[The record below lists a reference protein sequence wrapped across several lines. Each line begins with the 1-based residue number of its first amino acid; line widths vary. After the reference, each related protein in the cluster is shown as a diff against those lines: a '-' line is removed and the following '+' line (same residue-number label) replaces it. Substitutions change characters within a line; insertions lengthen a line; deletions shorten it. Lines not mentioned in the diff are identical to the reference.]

1 MKSFSDFKVLA
12 IQSFYIITSS
22 TVTLAIISPI
32 LLQMMLLSSVVA
44 DEQRAFPLNPKHGKV
59 EIIWTPTQSGTRR
72 KELDELIRFKS
83 DEEVMKL
90 EVENQKREMV
100 FPRQFQLDYLMYTP

>member
-1 MKSFSDFKVLA
+1 MKSFSDFFVK
-12 IQSFYIITSS
+12 SFYIITSS

-44 DEQRAFPLNPKHGKV
+44 DEQRAFPPNPKHGRV
-59 EIIWTPTQSGTRR
+59 EFIWLPTQSGARR
-72 KELDELIRFKS
+72 KEFDG
-83 DEEVMKL
+83 EVMKL
-90 EVENQKREMV
+90 EVENRKREMV

>member
-44 DEQRAFPLNPKHGKV
+44 DEQRAFPLNPKHGRV

-72 KELDELIRFKS
+72 KEL

>member
-44 DEQRAFPLNPKHGKV
+44 DEQRAFPPNPKHGRV
-59 EIIWTPTQSGTRR
+59 EFIWLPTQSGTRR
-72 KELDELIRFKS
+72 KES

-90 EVENQKREMV
+90 DVENRKREMV

>member
-1 MKSFSDFKVLA
+1 MKSFSDFFVK
-12 IQSFYIITSS
+12 SFYIITSS

-44 DEQRAFPLNPKHGKV
+44 DEQRAFPLNPKHGRAGFF
-59 EIIWTPTQSGTRR
+59 WPATQSGTRR
-72 KELDELIRFKS
+72 KEFDG
-83 DEEVMKL
+83 EVMKL
-90 EVENQKREMV
+90 EVENRKREMV

>member
-44 DEQRAFPLNPKHGKV
+44 DEQRAFPPNPKHGRAGFF
-59 EIIWTPTQSGTRR
+59 WPATQSGTRR
-72 KELDELIRFKS
+72 KEFDG
-83 DEEVMKL
+83 EVMKL
-90 EVENQKREMV
+90 EVENRKREMV

>member
-44 DEQRAFPLNPKHGKV
+44 DEQREFPLNPKHGKV

-72 KELDELIRFKS
+72 KELDG
-83 DEEVMKL
+83 EVMKL
-90 EVENQKREMV
+90 EVENRKREMV

>member
-1 MKSFSDFKVLA
+1 MKSFSEFKVLA

-44 DEQRAFPLNPKHGKV
+44 DEQRAFPLNPKHGRAGF
-59 EIIWTPTQSGTRR
+59 IWPPTQSVGRR
-72 KELDELIRFKS
+72 KEFDG
-83 DEEVMKL
+83 EVMKL
-90 EVENQKREMV
+90 EVENRKREMV

>member
-44 DEQRAFPLNPKHGKV
+44 DEQREFPLNPKHGRV

-72 KELDELIRFKS
+72 KEL